1 MHKYRKL
8 IFALSIVFFLSVNFN
23 SSYGED
29 PDKTL
34 ALVLDS
40 AEKFFISLEEGKY
53 AISWELLSEKSH
65 KTIITDVY
73 KSSNKM
79 NGNIKRENIA
89 ADFKDRGIMFR
100 SYWKAFSGNFD
111 SDIILEDSRWKIGYI
126 LADRA
131 EILITYKQS
140 EQPARLKMFKENN
153 AWRIGLVETF
163 WTRKYYEY
171 LQL

>member
-1 MHKYRKL
+1 MYKYCTL
-8 IFALSIVFFLSVNFN
+8 IFTLFIFLFLSINIHVSH
-23 SSYGED
+23 GED

-65 KTIITDVY
+65 ETIITDVY
-73 KSSNKM
+73 KNSKKM
-79 NGNIKRENIA
+79 NGNIKRENIET
-89 ADFKDRGIMFR
+89 DFKNRGIMFK
-100 SYWKAFSGNFD
+100 SYWNAFAGNFD
-111 SDIILEDSRWKIGYI
+111 SNIILEDSRWEIGYI
-126 LADRA
+126 LEDKA
-131 EILITYKQS
+131 EILITYKKS
-140 EQPARLKMFKENN
+140 EQPARLKMLKENN

>member
-1 MHKYRKL
+1 MNKL
-8 IFALSIVFFLSVNFN
+8 LTITSVLLLSCLFIFNTPAN
-23 SSYGED
+23 SKD
-29 PDKTL
+29 NHKTL
-34 ALVLDS
+34 DLVLDS
-40 AEKFFISLEEGKY
+40 AEKFFISLEKGEF
-53 AISWELLSEKSH
+53 ATAWELLSEKSH
-65 KTIITDVY
+65 NTIIDDVY

-79 NGNIKRENIA
+79 NGNIKRKNIA
-89 ADFKDRGIMFR
+89 ADFKNRGIMFK
-100 SYWKAFSGNFD
+100 SYWRAFSGNFD

-126 LADRA
+126 LEDRA